1 MAITSTGYPNTI
13 APGSAFALMG
23 YAFGRQYAAPFVSHC
38 QVTDPGS
45 GTRRVQIST
54 GYLAGKHIVDHNDAI
69 VNIDLPNASGSSQW
83 FCIVLNRW
91 VDAGGGD
98 FKSEFG
104 YVAGTS
110 AKAIPAL
117 TQNPGIYDQQPI
129 ALVRI
134 SSTQTR
140 PQEIIDLRPI
150 AEEPGTYTI
159 YDDLALQVIDRPGV
173 TAYNAKTGITY
184 RRVYNENSAREWQ
197 RVWDAPHG
205 QRPHLVMYRDTPFSS
220 AIATSQ
226 INLYGGT
233 KNAQVADAATYI
245 GYSYGASQQAQAAAN
260 PAKLTIK
267 QDGVYAIAMR
277 LSITPTVSAHFG
289 VALNE
294 YAPSGAPAIIAAP
307 YNRQYVYGQQ
317 STEFFLGETRFFHA
331 GTEIRPTMGQN
342 GSTFLVG
349 RWYLWATRLSD

>member
-1 MAITSTGYPNTI
+1 MAITSKGYPNTI
-13 APGSAFALMG
+13 APGSDFALMG

-45 GTRRVQIST
+45 GTRRVQISP

-110 AKAIPAL
+110 ARAIPAL

-140 PQEIIDLRPI
+140 PQEIIDLRAI

-159 YDDLALQVIDRPGV
+159 YDDLAMQVIDRPGV

-184 RRVYNENSAREWQ
+184 RRIYNENSAREWQ
-197 RVWDAPHG
+197 RIYVE
-205 QRPHLVMYRDTPFSS
+205 RPPVGPAYANYTVGTAVIQTLGTWLTLAIPDPGYPYYLEAQAQGEWVQSS
-220 AIATSQ
+220 GRHDFGIRIGSSTGATIAFEV
-226 INLYGGT
+226 NLPSGT
-233 KNAQVADAATYI
+233 GFKKVRTRVPQ
-245 GYSYGASQQAQAAAN
+245 GASLNTPIVGATTLYAVAYRISSSGSGYFTGSNASMLARVI
-260 PAKLTIK
+260 PA
-267 QDGVYAIAMR
+267 
-277 LSITPTVSAHFG
+277 
-289 VALNE
+289 
-294 YAPSGAPAIIAAP
+294 
-307 YNRQYVYGQQ
+307 
-317 STEFFLGETRFFHA
+317 
-331 GTEIRPTMGQN
+331 
-342 GSTFLVG
+342 
-349 RWYLWATRLSD
+349 

>member
-1 MAITSTGYPNTI
+1 MAITSKGYPNTI
-13 APGSAFALMG
+13 APGSDFALMG

-45 GTRRVQIST
+45 GTRRVQISP

-110 AKAIPAL
+110 ARAIPAL
-117 TQNPGIYDQQPI
+117 TQNPGIFDQQPI

-134 SSTQTR
+134 ASTQTR

-159 YDDLALQVIDRPGV
+159 YDDLAMQVIDRPGV

-184 RRVYNENSAREWQ
+184 RRIYNENQAREWQ
-197 RVWDAPHG
+197 IVDQPLTG
-205 QRPHLVMYRDTPFSS
+205 MVG
-220 AIATSQ
+220 
-226 INLYGGT
+226 NGGT
-233 KNAQVADAATYI
+233 AAP
-245 GYSYGASQQAQAAAN
+245 GWYGASEATLNNYRYIRSGRGGRDLELYLRLRLNSGSVA
-260 PAKLTIK
+260 PASNGSFT
-267 QDGVYAIAMR
+267 G
-277 LSITPTVSAHFG
+277 TPTIFTLDPAYRPLFMYPFSFTYRTTTGGVRGGVGRVSPEGLVQLVSG
-289 VALNE
+289 VA
-294 YAPSGAPAIIAAP
+294 
-307 YNRQYVYGQQ
+307 
-317 STEFFLGETRFFHA
+317 
-331 GTEIRPTMGQN
+331 
-342 GSTFLVG
+342 GSPIESFTVAQGYSFMAQLRHTIV
-349 RWYLWATRLSD
+349 